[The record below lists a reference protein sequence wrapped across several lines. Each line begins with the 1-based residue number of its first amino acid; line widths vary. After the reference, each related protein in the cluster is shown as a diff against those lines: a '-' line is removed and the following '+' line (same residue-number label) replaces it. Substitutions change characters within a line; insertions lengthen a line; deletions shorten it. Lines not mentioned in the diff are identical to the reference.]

1 MGLYK
6 QGLPHNTDFPDC
18 DVYEKIKSNKDFMKK
33 VYGIQKNMIGQ
44 IWKFTNVWTSPF
56 ATGGLWW
63 A

>member
-6 QGLPHNTDFPDC
+6 RGLPHNTDFPDC

-44 IWKFTNVWTSPF
+44 IWKFTNV
-56 ATGGLWW
+56 
-63 A
+63 